1 MSGNSDTNI
10 NPIDDTNTEYDEQEN
25 ESDFGENSR
34 DAEKTKTDYRG
45 YGFSE
50 VFIILTKLIFNEHN
64 IVIKILHKLSH
75 IRCNFIN
82 SRT

>member
-10 NPIDDTNTEYDEQEN
+10 NPIDDTKRAYDGQRN
-25 ESDFGENSR
+25 ESHVGENSR
-34 DAEKTKTDYRG
+34 DAEKTKTDYQG

-50 VFIILTKLIFNEHN
+50 VFIILTKLIFNE
-64 IVIKILHKLSH
+64 IVIEILHKLSH
-75 IRCNFIN
+75 IRCNYIN

>member
-10 NPIDDTNTEYDEQEN
+10 NPIDEPNRAYDEQQN

-34 DAEKTKTDYRG
+34 DAEKTKTAYRG

-50 VFIILTKLIFNEHN
+50 VFIILTKLIFNEHSSS
-64 IVIKILHKLSH
+64 LDPS
-75 IRCNFIN
+75 
-82 SRT
+82 

>member
-10 NPIDDTNTEYDEQEN
+10 NPIGDTNETYDGQRN

-34 DAEKTKTDYRG
+34 DAEKTKTDYQG

-50 VFIILTKLIFNEHN
+50 VFILLTKLIFNEN
-64 IVIKILHKLSH
+64 RFLL
-75 IRCNFIN
+75 
-82 SRT
+82 

>member
-10 NPIDDTNTEYDEQEN
+10 NPIDDTNKGYDEQQN

-34 DAEKTKTDYRG
+34 DAEKTKTAYRG

-50 VFIILTKLIFNEHN
+50 VLLTKLIFNEN
-64 IVIKILHKLSH
+64 
-75 IRCNFIN
+75 RFN
-82 SRT
+82 